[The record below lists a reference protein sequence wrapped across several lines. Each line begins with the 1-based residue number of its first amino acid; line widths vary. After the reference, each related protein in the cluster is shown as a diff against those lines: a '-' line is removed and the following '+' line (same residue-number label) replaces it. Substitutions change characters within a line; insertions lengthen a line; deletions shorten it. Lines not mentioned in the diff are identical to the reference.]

1 MKISPFKLEDYFAK
15 YEFTAKYLL
24 CASDCETFSIEELL
38 SFEPESE
45 LNLKKLRLGYTES
58 QGNPALRKEIS
69 NLYENTKPEDIL
81 VFAGAEE
88 GIFICMNILLN
99 KEDHIIV
106 QFPAY
111 QSLFEVANSIGCE
124 ITKWVMDEQ
133 NNWELDLNYLKDHIK
148 KNTKAII
155 INNPHNPTGY
165 LMSKEKFNSIIEIAK
180 NHTPPLF
187 IFSDEVYR
195 LLEYNKNDRLP
206 NMCDCYN
213 RGISLGVMSKAF
225 GLAGLRIGWIASK
238 NKSLIKKLESFKNYT
253 TICSSAPSEFLSLL
267 ALRNKDRII
276 ERNLKIIQNNL
287 QLLVIFFDKNKQ
299 LFDWIKPKAGCIA
312 FPRIIL
318 NTGAEKFCLDLF
330 KNSGVLLMPSTNFNF
345 EDQHFRIGYGRKTLL
360 EGLNVLEEYLRKY
373 MD

>member
-69 NLYENTKPEDIL
+69 NLYKNTKPEDIL

-88 GIFICMNILLN
+88 GIFICMNVLLN

-111 QSLFEVANSIGCE
+111 QSLFEIANSIGCE

-180 NHTPPLF
+180 KHNPQIF

-206 NMCDCYN
+206 NMCDCYD

-238 NKSLIKKLESFKNYT
+238 NKYLIKKLESFKNYT

-267 ALRNKDRII
+267 ALRNKDRIL
-276 ERNLKIIQNNL
+276 ERNLKIIHNNL